1 MLRFSHRSFLARN
14 VTMVVPVAAM
24 LLLGACGNGT
34 GPTDGLPAVI
44 TTLPRSLTSL
54 EQEAIRA
61 SNQFGLELMSEV
73 ANSKPGQNVVLSP
86 FSASVALGMTY
97 AGADGTTAAAMRQT
111 LGWGARTRDE
121 ILGAYRELPAL
132 LVALDR
138 GVTLRSA
145 NAIWVRETFSVRP
158 EFITDVRAAFDS
170 EVRTGDFGPTTVADM
185 NAWASEQTNGLIPK
199 VVDELGNELVM
210 VLMNALYFKGSWR
223 EKFDVSRTRQVPF
236 TTSSG
241 SRPSVP
247 MMFQTGKMK
256 YARQAGAQ
264 WAELPYGNTA
274 YVMTVV
280 LPDSG
285 TNVRT
290 WLRGL
295 DVATYESGLASMA
308 EAEVELGLPKWR
320 LKADYQLK
328 GPLEQMGMG
337 VAFDAAHANF
347 DRISAD
353 ELFLSY
359 VKQDVYIDVNE
370 EGTEAAAVTQV
381 GIGVTSVPVRPVLV
395 LDRPFLFFIRERL
408 GGTVLFSGL
417 IEEPRIQ

>member
-1 MLRFSHRSFLARN
+1 MQRSSNGSVRSYVARC
-14 VTMVVPVAAM
+14 VSVAA
-24 LLLGACGNGT
+24 LFLVAACGNGT
-34 GPTDGLPAVI
+34 GPSDGPPAVI
-44 TTLPRSLTSL
+44 TDLPRSLTAL

-61 SNQFGLELMSEV
+61 SNQFGLELMSKV
-73 ANSKPGQNVVLSP
+73 ADSKPGENVVLSP

-111 LGWGARTRDE
+111 LGWGARSRGE
-121 ILGAYRELPAL
+121 ILNAYRELPAL
-132 LVALDR
+132 LVALDA

-145 NAIWVRETFSVRP
+145 NAIWVRETLSVRP

-170 EVRTGDFGPTTVADM
+170 EVRTGDFGPATVSDM
-185 NAWASEQTNGLIPK
+185 NAWASQQTNGLIPK
-199 VVDELGNELVM
+199 VVDELGNDLVM

-223 EKFDVSRTRQVPF
+223 EKFDVTRTRQVPF

-241 SRPSVP
+241 ARPSVP
-247 MMFQTGKMK
+247 MMFQTEKMK

-285 TNVRT
+285 ANART

-295 DVATYESGLASMA
+295 DVATYESGLVSMA
-308 EAEVELGLPKWR
+308 EATVEFGLPKWR
-320 LKADYQLK
+320 LKAEYQLK
-328 GPLEQMGMG
+328 GPLVQMGMG
-337 VAFDAAHANF
+337 VAFDAALANF
-347 DRISAD
+347 DRISPD
-353 ELFLSY
+353 DLLLSY

-381 GIGVTSVPVRPVLV
+381 GISVTSAPMRPVMV

-417 IEEPRIQ
+417 IEEPKIQ

>member
-1 MLRFSHRSFLARN
+1 MLRFSHEAFLARSF
-14 VTMVVPVAAM
+14 TVVLPAAAM
-24 LLLGACGNGT
+24 LLLAACGNGT
-34 GPTDGLPAVI
+34 GPTDGPPAVI
-44 TTLPRSLTSL
+44 TSLPRSLSAL

-61 SNQFGLELMSEV
+61 SNQFGLELMSKV
-73 ANSKPGQNVVLSP
+73 ADSKPGENVVLSP

-111 LGWGARTRDE
+111 LGWGARARGE
-121 ILGAYRELPAL
+121 ILNAYRELPAL
-132 LVALDR
+132 LVALDP

-145 NAIWVRETFSVRP
+145 NAIWVRQTFSVRP

-185 NAWASEQTNGLIPK
+185 NAWASQQTNGLIPT
-199 VVDELGNELVM
+199 VVESLSNDLVM
-210 VLMNALYFKGSWR
+210 VLMNALYFKGAWR
-223 EKFDVSRTRQVPF
+223 EKFDVARTRQVPF

-241 SRPSVP
+241 ARPSVP
-247 MMFQTGKMK
+247 MMFQAEEMEYG
-256 YARQAGAQ
+256 RHAGAQ
-264 WAELPYGNTA
+264 WAQLPYGNTA

-285 TNVRT
+285 VNVRT

-295 DVATYESGLASMA
+295 DVETYEAGLNSMT

-320 LKADYQLK
+320 LKAAYQLK
-328 GPLEQMGMG
+328 EPLEQMGMG
-337 VAFDAAHANF
+337 VAFDAALANF
-347 DRISAD
+347 DRISPD
-353 ELFLSY
+353 ELSLSY

-381 GIGVTSVPVRPVLV
+381 GVRVTSAPVRPVLV
-395 LDRPFLFFIRERL
+395 LDRPFFFFIRERL

-417 IEEPRIQ
+417 IEEPKIQ

>member
-1 MLRFSHRSFLARN
+1 MLRSSHGAFRSRN
-14 VTMVVPVAAM
+14 SAQFVSVAALF
-24 LLLGACGNGT
+24 LLAACGNGT
-34 GPTDGLPAVI
+34 GPSDGRPDVI
-44 TTLPRSLTSL
+44 TSLPRELTAL

-61 SNQFGLELMSEV
+61 SNQFGLELLSEV
-73 ANSKPGQNVVLSP
+73 ADSKPGANIVLSP

-97 AGADGTTAAAMRQT
+97 AGADGATAAAMRQT

-121 ILGAYRELPAL
+121 ILSAYRELPAL
-132 LVALDR
+132 LVALDG

-145 NAIWVRETFSVRP
+145 NAIWVRERFSVRP
-158 EFITDVRAAFDS
+158 EFIADVRTAFDS
-170 EVRTGDFGPTTVADM
+170 DVRTGDFGPSTVADM
-185 NAWASEQTNGLIPK
+185 NAWASQQTNGLIPT
-199 VVDELGNELVM
+199 VVESLSQDLVM

-223 EKFDVSRTRQVPF
+223 EKFDVARTRQVPF

-241 SRPSVP
+241 ARPSVP
-247 MMFQTGKMK
+247 MMFQTEAMN
-256 YARQAGAQ
+256 YARHAGAQ

-274 YVMTVV
+274 YVMTLV

-285 TNVRT
+285 ANVRT

-295 DVATYESGLASMA
+295 DVATYQSGLASMA
-308 EAEVELGLPKWR
+308 EAKVELGLPKWR
-320 LKADYQLK
+320 LKAEYQLK
-328 GPLEQMGMG
+328 GPLAQMGMG
-337 VAFDAAHANF
+337 VAFDAGLADF
-347 DRISAD
+347 SRISPDA
-353 ELFLSY
+353 LSLSY

-381 GIGVTSVPVRPVLV
+381 GVEVTSAPVRPVMM

-417 IEEPRIQ
+417 IEEPKIQ